1 MKYMGNK
8 QRIADDIVP
17 IMLNNYNVNTFVDA
31 FCGSCSVIEKV
42 PQYYKRIAND
52 KQKYLIAMWKT
63 LTNGGNKE
71 LPMHIDR
78 DLYNSVRDC
87 SHGRNSL
94 YQDDYV
100 GWVGFMASFNGRFFD
115 GGYSGHHVKGSNGK
129 ERDYISENIRN
140 TLAQVDALRNVEF
153 HSGEYYDITIP
164 PNSLIYCDIPY
175 KDTKQYA
182 TSKNFDYD
190 RFYQWCKEMK
200 ACGHSVFISEYQM
213 PSDFTC
219 IWQRQVTNAMNLT
232 KTKSTIEKLF
242 TI

>member
-1 MKYMGNK
+1 MGNK
-8 QRIADDIVP
+8 QRIADDIIP
-17 IMLNNYNVNTFVDA
+17 IMLNNYNGNTFVDA

-42 PQYYKRIAND
+42 PQSYKRIAND

-63 LTNGGNKE
+63 LTNGGSKD

-140 TLAQVDALRNVEF
+140 FL
-153 HSGEYYDITIP
+153 
-164 PNSLIYCDIPY
+164 
-175 KDTKQYA
+175 
-182 TSKNFDYD
+182 
-190 RFYQWCKEMK
+190 
-200 ACGHSVFISEYQM
+200 
-213 PSDFTC
+213 
-219 IWQRQVTNAMNLT
+219 
-232 KTKSTIEKLF
+232 
-242 TI
+242 